1 VTASTTG
8 PRLLFYAREA
18 TGLGQ
23 LARLHTVCRGL
34 SRHWPGVA
42 QLVVT
47 GSPFPERLSGLP
59 GVDWIKLPS
68 VERVGPDVFAPRSL
82 PMPIEELRRLRG
94 AVLLAAVREFRPD
107 VLVVDSFPDDP
118 EILPALQ
125 QGGADGHRFRRVLA
139 LRDVVAEPELVRQT
153 WTAAGVFKL
162 LDDVYDLIL
171 VYGDDALYPA
181 ARDYHFSPAA
191 LAKTRY
197 VGYLRREAEA
207 SAEQVRAAMRLTT
220 GRLVLVTAGGGRDGY
235 PLLRGALDAAALPGG
250 RPADWFLVTGPFM
263 PETER
268 QTLAAAAQG
277 MPGVRVAARIDD
289 LPAHVA
295 AADVVVS
302 MGGYN
307 TLCEILSF
315 ARPAVIVP
323 RVRPIREQLVRSE
336 LLRQRGL
343 IDMIHPDELTPA
355 RVRAAVDH
363 LPPRPSGAPPRL
375 DDVRNVANALRALL
389 TSPS

>member
-1 VTASTTG
+1 LTASPAG

-34 SRHWPGVA
+34 SRHWPGIA

-94 AVLLAAVREFRPD
+94 AVLLAAVREFRPH
-107 VLVVDSFPDDP
+107 VLAVDSFPDDP
-118 EILPALQ
+118 EVLPALQ
-125 QGGADGHRFRRVLA
+125 VDGADGHRCRRVLA

-153 WTAAGVFKL
+153 WTAAGVSKL
-162 LDDVYDLIL
+162 LDDVYDRILI
-171 VYGDDALYPA
+171 YGDDALYPA
-181 ARDYHFSPAA
+181 ARDYDFSPAA

-207 SAEQVRAAMRLTT
+207 SVEEVRTAIGLTT

-235 PLLRGALDAAALPGG
+235 PLLRAALDAAALRG
-250 RPADWFLVTGPFM
+250 RPADWLLVTGPFM
-263 PETER
+263 PDSER
-268 QTLAAAAQG
+268 RALVAATQG
-277 MPGVRVAARIDD
+277 RSGVRVVARVDD

-295 AADVVVS
+295 AADAVVS

-315 ARPAVIVP
+315 ERPAVIVP

-343 IDMIHPDELTPA
+343 IDMIHPDELTPG
-355 RVRAAVDH
+355 RVRAAVDR
-363 LPPRPSGAPPRL
+363 LPSRPSGTPPRL
-375 DDVRNVANALRALL
+375 DDVRNVATALRDLL
-389 TSPS
+389 ASPS